1 MFSRFVIPMVET
13 DSPREMSL
21 RLSGDLCNFQGL
33 FSIQSSLI
41 QVTNRVILF
50 KKIFLHR
57 NMKIFIGHCFLA
69 IY

>member
-1 MFSRFVIPMVET
+1 MLSRFVIPTVEI

-21 RLSGDLCNFQGL
+21 RLSGELSNFQGL

-41 QVTNRVILF
+41 QVANRVILF

-57 NMKIFIGHCFLA
+57 NMKIFIEHCFLA
-69 IY
+69 I